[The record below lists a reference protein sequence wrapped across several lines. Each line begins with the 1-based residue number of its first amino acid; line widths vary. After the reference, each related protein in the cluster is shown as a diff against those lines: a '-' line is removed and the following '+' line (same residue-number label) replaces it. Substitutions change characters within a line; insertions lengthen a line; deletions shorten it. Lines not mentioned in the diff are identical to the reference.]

1 MDDVTGTL
9 ATTVANDGCANLATT
24 VANDGCAK
32 NTLVLLAAL

>member
-1 MDDVTGTL
+1 MDDVTGT
-9 ATTVANDGCANLATT
+9 LATT